1 MTNSVKLSS
10 RGRVTIPQEIRRE
23 LNIKPQ
29 TEFTVTAAD
38 GKIVL
43 TPLPTADDWE
53 KMFKDTPTET
63 VELDNNG
70 HYDPR
75 KAPSFHNWMQN
86 G

>member
-43 TPLPTADDWE
+43 T
-53 KMFKDTPTET
+53 
-63 VELDNNG
+63 
-70 HYDPR
+70 HYLLQMIGR
-75 KAPSFHNWMQN
+75 KCLKIRQPKP
-86 G
+86 